1 MNATFMQR
9 HPALKDILNIFIFI
23 VAVFLGT
30 FIVNTYLFK
39 TFNVVGPSMENTFYT
54 NDRVIVNRLAVSLAH
69 VQNKEYIPRRG
80 EIIVFRNPQYTPGT
94 KDEYIVK
101 RVIAFAGEK
110 VKVIN
115 GVLFVYNKQYPD
127 GFTPDSE
134 FYSEPGSPTSKM
146 SDEDGVTIPE
156 GRIFVAGDHRQG
168 KYSLDSRNGLGTIPY
183 YDIVGPVAFRIF
195 PFTSLR
201 SFTHEGTDKW
211 PRLSE

>member
-1 MNATFMQR
+1 MQR

-39 TFNVVGPSMENTFYT
+39 TFN
-54 NDRVIVNRLAVSLAH
+54 
-69 VQNKEYIPRRG
+69 
-80 EIIVFRNPQYTPGT
+80 VFRNPQYTPGT

-115 GVLFVYNKQYPD
+115 GVLFVYNKQHPD

-134 FYSEPGSPTSKM
+134 FHSEPGSPTSKM
-146 SDEDGVTIPE
+146 SDEDGVTVPE
-156 GRIFVAGDHRQG
+156 GKIFVAGDHRQG

>member
-1 MNATFMQR
+1 MQR

-115 GVLFVYNKQYPD
+115 GVLFVYNKQYPN
-127 GFTPDSE
+127 GFMPDPE
-134 FYSEPGSPTSKM
+134 FHSEPGSP
-146 SDEDGVTIPE
+146 
-156 GRIFVAGDHRQG
+156 
-168 KYSLDSRNGLGTIPY
+168 N
-183 YDIVGPVAFRIF
+183 
-195 PFTSLR
+195 
-201 SFTHEGTDKW
+201 
-211 PRLSE
+211 